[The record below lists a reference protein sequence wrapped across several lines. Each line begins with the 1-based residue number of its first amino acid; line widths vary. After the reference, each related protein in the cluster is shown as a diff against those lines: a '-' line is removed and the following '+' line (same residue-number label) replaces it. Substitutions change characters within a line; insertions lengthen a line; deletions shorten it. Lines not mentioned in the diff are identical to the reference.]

1 MAAYISEMTKQARK
15 LIECG
20 ESVPSAC
27 KKAGISNQNIYASKW
42 WKEFQKTK
50 KAKNDARL
58 IESISEIKAGKAKFH
73 ELLTKRGKNGA

>member
-15 LIECG
+15 LIEAG

-27 KKAGISNQNIYASKW
+27 KKVGISNQNIYMSKW

-50 KAKNDARL
+50 KAKN
-58 IESISEIKAGKAKFH
+58 G
-73 ELLTKRGKNGA
+73 